1 MKELNYPNFTGRN
14 VPIAEIAAAMR
25 KNQQFVRL
33 GLQNGYLKFGI
44 AVKTGTVKAKSIP
57 TIVQIVRYTKRSDI
71 SAMREKRQMRC
82 LMADNTYNTTGCSIA
97 QNREKIKWL
106 DSTGKINEPAF
117 CQYFTRNRDL

>member
-44 AVKTGTVKAKSIP
+44 AVKTGTGKGKE
-57 TIVQIVRYTKRSDI
+57 YTYYCPDRKVYEEIGYFRDAGATSDEV
-71 SAMREKRQMRC
+71 S
-82 LMADNTYNTTGCSIA
+82 NG
-97 QNREKIKWL
+97 
-106 DSTGKINEPAF
+106 
-117 CQYFTRNRDL
+117 